1 MTVEKQAGTRETA
14 VVVHVKTL
22 REIPEEEHHG
32 VKAKKEDDNL
42 IEKDN
47 GRNHQALPE
56 RNFVTD
62 LFKAVQAAPMPRVV
76 NARSGTRKSK
86 APLEFASIIANQ
98 GAVRRRDAGTHT
110 SPSAKRQL
118 KPWAVTSKGDLGRQ
132 RTDPK

>member
-62 LFKAVQAAPMPRVV
+62 LFQAKPAVLMPKAESARIGNRRLSANLVSANNKANPEAALKK
-76 NARSGTRKSK
+76 G
-86 APLEFASIIANQ
+86 AN
-98 GAVRRRDAGTHT
+98 TLT
-110 SPSAKRQL
+110 SPSARRQA
-118 KPWAVTSKGDLGRQ
+118 KQWPVTSSRGLERP
-132 RTDPK
+132 RTSPR